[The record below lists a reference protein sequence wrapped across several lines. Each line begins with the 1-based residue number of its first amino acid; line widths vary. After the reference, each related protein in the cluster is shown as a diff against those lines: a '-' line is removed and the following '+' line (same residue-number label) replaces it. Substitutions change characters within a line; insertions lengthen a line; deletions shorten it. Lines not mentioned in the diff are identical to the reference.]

1 MAALRSPRGSMR
13 RMLSLAGIVLG
24 VLLLLIMPGILFFY
38 AVSGNKDVELRGTLV
53 ILTATGGMAL
63 IVIGAAIR
71 E

>member
-13 RMLSLAGIVLG
+13 RMLSLTAIVLG
-24 VLLLLIMPGILFFY
+24 VLLLLIMPGILLFY

-63 IVIGAAIR
+63 IVIGAVIR